1 MESLLMMPV
10 LGVVPREKV
19 RLNILNQD
27 PKSSI
32 AKSFRSLRSNLAIH
46 FNFKNKDTLLVTST
60 QAGEG
65 KTYISI
71 KIASAY
77 ASLGKKTILL
87 RMDIRKS
94 AIRKEL
100 TNIHNDFGVTT
111 FRLQESEDWE
121 KSVQQSEQENLFVLN
136 AGPYFER
143 SAEHIDSKNFEQL
156 ISFLKEKYDFVII
169 DTPPIGLVSETLD
182 LVKFS
187 DVSIF
192 VLRQNYSFLN
202 QVNNANDLIV
212 KMGFD
217 NFYVALN
224 DMHKFRLDAYNYGY
238 YSGYNSYTEH
248 QPKPGFF
255 KRIFS

>member
-1 MESLLMMPV
+1 MMPV

-27 PKSSI
+27 PKSSV
-32 AKSFRSLRSNLAIH
+32 AESFRSMRSSLSIR
-46 FNFKNKDTLLVTST
+46 FNFKNKGTLSVTST
-60 QAGEG
+60 QPGEG

-143 SAEHIDSKNFEQL
+143 SAELLNTKRFEQL
-156 ISFLKEKYDFVII
+156 ISFLKEKYDFLII
-169 DTPPIGLVSETLD
+169 DSPPIGLVSETLD

-202 QVNNANDLIV
+202 QVNNAGDLKV
-212 KMGFD
+212 KMGF
-217 NFYVALN
+217 NHFYVVLN
-224 DMHKFRLDAYNYGY
+224 DMHKFRLDNYNYGY
-238 YSGYNSYTEH
+238 GYGYC
-248 QPKPGFF
+248 
-255 KRIFS
+255 